1 MPYYVFSVKP
11 LGRIEKLAEFGGFKD
26 ASAHAK
32 ALRSAQTENVRS
44 AQIETSRATLT
55 GNPRVAGAGAAEP
68 KIKVMFADNEDRAIE
83 LLCQVREPGPTG
95 DD

>member
-11 LGRIEKLAEFGGFKD
+11 FARIEKLAEFRSFNE
-26 ASAHAK
+26 ASAQAK
-32 ALRSAQTENVRS
+32 ALR
-44 AQIETSRATLT
+44 
-55 GNPRVAGAGAAEP
+55 AGQAGEVEA
-68 KIKVMFADNEDRAIE
+68 KIKLMFAESEDGAIE

>member
-1 MPYYVFSVKP
+1 MPYFVFSVRP
-11 LGRIEKLAEFGGFKD
+11 FAQIEKLAEFAAFKE

-32 ALRSAQTENVRS
+32 ALRA
-44 AQIETSRATLT
+44 
-55 GNPRVAGAGAAEP
+55 NPAGAGDV
-68 KIKVMFADNEDRAIE
+68 KVKVMFADNQQLAED